1 MNQVFSLKCD
11 NVIVLLRIRPF
22 QRCLQKYLW
31 KNIKNLL
38 KYNLMGKEISLFLL
52 PSPHH
57 RLKLIFFS
65 SFFFFLVMSGS
76 MQDLSSST
84 KG

>member
-1 MNQVFSLKCD
+1 MNQAFSLKCD
-11 NVIVLLRIRPF
+11 NGIVLLRIRPF

-38 KYNLMGKEISLFLL
+38 KYNLMGKEISLSLL

-57 RLKLIFFS
+57 RLKLIFFFS
-65 SFFFFLVMSGS
+65 FFFLVMSGS